1 VQSYFILQLPSDFP
15 KLQGVHIKLRELS
28 TNDIPEI
35 TKLMTRKIARF
46 LWEVPYPYTRKDALD
61 LVDSSKRSFKTFQ
74 AVNLAIE
81 YNNDLETLKK
91 VIGIISLKNINLT
104 TKVSH
109 IGYWIDEEYWGM
121 GFGTEAVCIVLSY
134 AFSVIGLKKIC
145 AFVYPDNKGSIRVLE
160 KNGFKI
166 AGQVNEFHR
175 ISGSYRN
182 SLIFIIQNARK

>member
-1 VQSYFILQLPSDFP
+1 VQTFFIVQLPSDFP

-28 TNDIPEI
+28 TYDTPEI
-35 TKLMTRKIARF
+35 TRLMTRKIARF

-61 LVDSSKRSFKTFQ
+61 LVNSSKRSFKTLQ

-81 YNNDLETLKK
+81 YNNDLEVRKK
-91 VIGIISLKNINLT
+91 VIGIISLKSINLT

-109 IGYWIDEEYWGM
+109 IGYWIGEEYWGM
-121 GFGTEAVCIVLSY
+121 GFGTEAVCIVVGY
-134 AFSVIGLKKIC
+134 AFSVIGLKKIY
-145 AFVYPDNKGSIRVLE
+145 AFVYPDNKSSIRVLE

-166 AGQVNEFHR
+166 AGQVNELHR

-182 SLIFIIQNARK
+182 SLIYIIQIPRK

>member
-1 VQSYFILQLPSDFP
+1 LPSDFP

-61 LVDSSKRSFKTFQ
+61 LVDSSKRSFKTLQ

-109 IGYWIDEEYWGM
+109 IGYWIGEDYWGM

-134 AFSVIGLKKIC
+134 AFSVIGLKKIS

>member
-1 VQSYFILQLPSDFP
+1 MQLPSDFP
-15 KLQGVHIKLRELS
+15 KLQGEHIKLRELS
-28 TNDIPEI
+28 SCDIPEI
-35 TKLMTRKIARF
+35 TRLMTRKIARF
-46 LWEVPYPYTRKDALD
+46 LWEVPYPYTREDALD
-61 LVDSSKRSFKTFQ
+61 HVDSSKRSFKILQ

-81 YNNDLETLKK
+81 YNNDLETRKK

-109 IGYWIDEEYWGM
+109 IGYWIGEQYWGM
-121 GFGTEAVCIVLSY
+121 GIGTESVRIVVSY
-134 AFSVIGLKKIC
+134 AFSVIGLEKIC

-182 SLIFIIQNARK
+182 SLIYIIQNTTK

>member
-1 VQSYFILQLPSDFP
+1 MQSYFILQLPSDFP

-109 IGYWIDEEYWGM
+109 IGYWIGEDYWGM

-134 AFSVIGLKKIC
+134 AFSVIGLKKIS

>member
-1 VQSYFILQLPSDFP
+1 MQPSFIVQLPSDFP
-15 KLQGVHIKLRELS
+15 KLQGVHVKLRELS
-28 TNDIPEI
+28 TYDIPEI
-35 TKLMTRKIARF
+35 TRLMTRKIARF

-61 LVDSSKRSFKTFQ
+61 LVDSSKRSFKTLQ

-81 YNNDLETLKK
+81 YNNDLEARKK

-109 IGYWIDEEYWGM
+109 IGYWIGEQYWGM
-121 GFGTEAVCIVLSY
+121 GFGTEAVSIVVGY
-134 AFSVIGLKKIC
+134 AFSVIGLNKIC

-166 AGQVNEFHR
+166 AGQVNELHR

-182 SLIFIIQNARK
+182 SVIYIIQNTRK

>member
-109 IGYWIDEEYWGM
+109 IGYWIGEEYWGM

-134 AFSVIGLKKIC
+134 AFSVIGLKKIS